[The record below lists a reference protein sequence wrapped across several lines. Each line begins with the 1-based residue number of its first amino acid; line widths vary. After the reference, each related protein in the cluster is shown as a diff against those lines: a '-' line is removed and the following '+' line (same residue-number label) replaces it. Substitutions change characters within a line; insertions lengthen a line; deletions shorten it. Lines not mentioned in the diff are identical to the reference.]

1 MLRVPDG
8 EFRLTIKKNNEEP
21 IMKKFKIFSI
31 AAALSFALLSSS
43 GVTVAQDSDGAIR
56 FGENS
61 TPAVYVRVTFVCYK
75 QGKAGEAYGI
85 IADHFQP
92 AGEAAGL
99 PGPVA
104 VHFQTGPY
112 DAAFHWRLDN
122 GMSDLEWQRSPR
134 NVKFMAALAEQEGSM
149 EAAQAVFD
157 RYNALIARSVTSVGH
172 RHVAEDEE

>member
-1 MLRVPDG
+1 MLRRLG
-8 EFRLTIKKNNEEP
+8 EEIRPPIRMNEGES
-21 IMKKFKIFSI
+21 IMKKIKICSI
-31 AAALSFALLSSS
+31 VAVLGSALLLGS
-43 GVTVAQDSDGAIR
+43 GVSMAQDSDGAVR

-61 TPAVYVRVTFVCYK
+61 TPAVYLRVTFVSYK

-99 PGPVA
+99 RPPVV

-112 DAAFHWRLDN
+112 DAAIHWRMEN

-134 NVKFMAALAEQEGSM
+134 NVKFMAALAAQEGSM
-149 EAAQAVFD
+149 EAAAAVFD
-157 RYNALIARSVTSVGH
+157 RYDALVARSVTSVGH
-172 RHVAEDEE
+172 RHLAEGEE